1 HPGFGEKARE
11 TPIMNVSSMDYYGEG
26 YQDILTRVPSIGR
39 AREIL
44 GWEPRVDLDEALR
57 LTVDFY
63 LSKRP
68 VRA

>member
-1 HPGFGEKARE
+1 MVDLADDNIEL
-11 TPIMNVSSMDYYGEG
+11 
-26 YQDILTRVPSIGR
+26 DITR
-39 AREIL
+39 ARTIL

-68 VRA
+68 SR